1 MFIEL
6 ATGPSN
12 NFELQNPE
20 MKIQINYTVQIDI
33 IALDTLLLIVYY
45 CLESLRDGR
54 LGFQ

>member
-1 MFIEL
+1 LFIEL